1 MNEILSQSEIDA
13 LLDALATGESPK
25 PEKEE
30 KNAEL
35 KPYDFKTAN
44 RFPKEQIRTISI
56 VMGSFMQLLSNYL
69 TGILRVNCEVE
80 ALPIEELTFYEF
92 NNALPSPAILAIL
105 TAPPMEGSLML
116 QMSSEVSDAIVSRL
130 LGGVSATEEN
140 KKAFTEIELAI
151 LERIIRQMLIF
162 FDDAWAK
169 VIKVHSH
176 LERIETSSQF
186 AQIVDVNEPVA
197 LVTMNVK
204 LGGNTGIISIC
215 LPHMSIEP
223 VAKQLNT
230 RSWYSGAQVR
240 KVTPAKET
248 VSRRILDTE
257 VTVGTYFNNTTATVE
272 EIAGL
277 KPGDV
282 IVLEHKV
289 GDPVNV
295 MLQNIPKFRAS
306 IGTKGSKYAVKIKEI
321 IKGEE
326 ENG

>member
-1 MNEILSQSEIDA
+1 M
-13 LLDALATGESPK
+13 
-25 PEKEE
+25 
-30 KNAEL
+30 
-35 KPYDFKTAN
+35 
-44 RFPKEQIRTISI
+44 
-56 VMGSFMQLLSNYL
+56 
-69 TGILRVNCEVE
+69 
-80 ALPIEELTFYEF
+80 
-92 NNALPSPAILAIL
+92 
-105 TAPPMEGSLML
+105 
-116 QMSSEVSDAIVSRL
+116 
-130 LGGVSATEEN
+130 
-140 KKAFTEIELAI
+140 
-151 LERIIRQMLIF
+151 
-162 FDDAWAK
+162 
-169 VIKVHSH
+169 IKIHSH

-204 LGGNTGIISIC
+204 VGGNVGIISIC

-257 VTVGTYFNNTTATVE
+257 VTIGTFFNNTTATVE

-277 KPGDV
+277 KAGDV

-306 IGTKGSKYAVKIKEI
+306 IGTKGSKYAVKIQEI
-321 IKGEE
+321 LKGKKRMANLSQEEIDNLLNNRPSGEE
-326 ENG
+326 SAEQPETGETDEIEERAPGEMGPEPEMQDKCDEYLSAQEKIFSARSETSAWALPPQPCMHCWDIGSR